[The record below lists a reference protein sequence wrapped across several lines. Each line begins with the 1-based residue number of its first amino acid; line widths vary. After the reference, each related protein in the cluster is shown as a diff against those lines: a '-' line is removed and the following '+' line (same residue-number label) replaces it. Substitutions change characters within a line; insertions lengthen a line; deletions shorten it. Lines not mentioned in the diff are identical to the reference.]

1 MKKYALALSAFLL
14 AGAQLAQAEDCVFAL
29 GSNDAM
35 QYDQKSITVKSSC
48 ETFTLNLTH
57 TGKLAKNV
65 MGHNWVLTKTADA
78 KIVASDG
85 LAAGLENEYLK
96 PGDERVIAYTKI
108 IGGGETA
115 SVTFPVNK
123 LKAGEAYTFFCSFP
137 GHVAIMQGTLT
148 LVP

>member
-1 MKKYALALSAFLL
+1 MKKYALALSAFLMT
-14 AGAQLAQAEDCVFAL
+14 GAQLAQAEDCVFAL

-148 LVP
+148 LAP